1 MIKLALAGGLRV
13 GKSEAEKYLVD
24 MFDCSPFDFADSL
37 KDDFHETFPM
47 IPRSPKPRKGYQLY
61 GQLMRFIYGENYWV
75 DKCFEKVK
83 HYSELAWRYGW
94 SHEHDEVIF
103 RPLIT
108 GVRQPNEFQR
118 LREEGYFIIR
128 ISAPKELQIKRSL
141 ESGDVFKEEDLLH
154 ETEVTL
160 MNEKVDYD
168 IVNDGTIQDLHKKID
183 AVMLD
188 IAAKLSG
195 GNK

>member
-13 GKSEAEKYLVD
+13 GKTEAENYLVD
-24 MFDCSPFDFADSL
+24 KFDCSPFDFSDAL
-37 KDDFHETFPM
+37 KDDFHAEFKH
-47 IPRSPKPRKGYQLY
+47 IRREPKPRKGYQLY
-61 GQLMRFIYGENYWV
+61 GQLMRYVHGENYWV
-75 DKCFEKVK
+75 DKCFETVET
-83 HYSELAWRYGW
+83 YSDLAWRYGFNYIN
-94 SHEHDEVIF
+94 DEVIF

-128 ISAPKELQIKRSL
+128 VSAPKELQIKRSL
-141 ESGDVFKEEDLLH
+141 EAGDDFKEEDLLH

-160 MNEKVDYD
+160 MNEEVHYD
-168 IVNDGTIQDLHKKID
+168 IVNDGTIKDLHRTID

-188 IAAKLSG
+188 IYAKTYKG
-195 GNK
+195 EN

>member
-75 DKCFEKVK
+75 DKCF
-83 HYSELAWRYGW
+83 HYVDVVMMEAFRF
-94 SHEHDEVIF
+94 DNDF

>member
-13 GKSEAEKYLVD
+13 GKTEAENYLVD
-24 MFDCSPFDFADSL
+24 KFDCSPFDFSDAL
-37 KDDFHETFPM
+37 KDDFHAEFKH
-47 IPRSPKPRKGYQLY
+47 IRREPKPRKGYQLY
-61 GQLMRFIYGENYWV
+61 GQLMRYVHGENYWV
-75 DKCFEKVK
+75 DKCFETVET
-83 HYSELAWRYGW
+83 YSDLAWRYGFNYIN
-94 SHEHDEVIF
+94 DEVIF

-128 ISAPKELQIKRSL
+128 VSAPKELQIKRSL
-141 ESGDVFKEEDLLH
+141 EAGDDFKEEDLLH

-160 MNEKVDYD
+160 MHEEVHYD
-168 IVNDGTIQDLHKKID
+168 VVNDGTIKDLNKKID

-188 IAAKLSG
+188 IYAKTYKG
-195 GNK
+195 EN

>member
-1 MIKLALAGGLRV
+1 MKLALAGGLRV

-24 MFDCSPFDFADSL
+24 MFDCSPFDFSDAL

-47 IPRSPKPRKGYQLY
+47 IKRTPKPRKGYQLY
-61 GQLMRFIYGENYWV
+61 GQLMRFVYGENHWV
-75 DKCFEKVK
+75 NKCFDYVDVVAME
-83 HYSELAWRYGW
+83 A
-94 SHEHDEVIF
+94 F
-103 RPLIT
+103 RFDNTFTPLIT

-128 ISAPKELQIKRSL
+128 ISAPKELQIQRSL
-141 ESGDVFKEEDLLH
+141 EAGDVFKEEDLMH
-154 ETEVTL
+154 ETEITL

>member
-24 MFDCSPFDFADSL
+24 MFECSPFDFSDSL
-37 KDDFHETFPM
+37 KDDFHHTFPM

-61 GQLMRFIYGENYWV
+61 GQLMRFIHGDDYWI
-75 DKCFEKVK
+75 DKCFKLVKYAQHRTWFTKVVNK
-83 HYSELAWRYGW
+83 QDKE
-94 SHEHDEVIF
+94 F

-108 GVRQPNEFQR
+108 GVRQPNEFKR

-168 IVNDGTIQDLHKKID
+168 IVNDGTIQDLHRKID

-188 IAAKLSG
+188 AAATLHG

>member
-24 MFDCSPFDFADSL
+24 MFDCSPYDFSDAL

-47 IPRSPKPRKGYQLY
+47 IKRIPKPRKGYQLY

-75 DKCFEKVK
+75 DKCFETVK
-83 HYSELAWRYGW
+83 AHSELAWRYGW
-94 SHEHDEVIF
+94 SHEHDEVVF

-128 ISAPKELQIKRSL
+128 ISAPKELQIQRSL
-141 ESGDVFKEEDLLH
+141 EAGDVFKEEDLMH
-154 ETEVTL
+154 ETEITL

>member
-13 GKSEAEKYLVD
+13 GKTEAENYLVD
-24 MFDCSPFDFADSL
+24 KFDCSPFDFSDAL
-37 KDDFHETFPM
+37 KDDFHLEFKN
-47 IPRSPKPRKGYQLY
+47 IRREPKPRKGYQLY
-61 GQLMRFIYGENYWV
+61 GQLMRYVHGENYWV
-75 DKCFEKVK
+75 DKCFYRVETET
-83 HYSELAWRYGW
+83 HLEECRSII
-94 SHEHDEVIF
+94 HDDTFYF

-128 ISAPKELQIKRSL
+128 VSAPKELQIKRSL
-141 ESGDVFKEEDLLH
+141 EAGDDFKEEDLLH

-160 MNEKVDYD
+160 MNEEVHYD
-168 IVNDGTIQDLHKKID
+168 ILNDGTIKDLHRTID

-188 IAAKLSG
+188 IYTKVYKEE
-195 GNK
+195 N

>member
-13 GKSEAEKYLVD
+13 GKTEAENYLVD
-24 MFDCSPFDFADSL
+24 KFDCSPFDFSDAL
-37 KDDFHETFPM
+37 KDDFHLEFKN
-47 IPRSPKPRKGYQLY
+47 IRREPKPRKGYQLY
-61 GQLMRFIYGENYWV
+61 GQLMRYVHGENYWV
-75 DKCFEKVK
+75 DKCFETVET
-83 HYSELAWRYGW
+83 YSDLAWRYGFNYIN
-94 SHEHDEVIF
+94 DEVIF

-128 ISAPKELQIKRSL
+128 VSAPKELQIKRSL
-141 ESGDVFKEEDLLH
+141 EAGDDFKEEDLLH

-160 MNEKVDYD
+160 MHEEVHYD
-168 IVNDGTIQDLHKKID
+168 VVNDGTIKDLHKKID

-188 IAAKLSG
+188 IYAKTYKG
-195 GNK
+195 EN

>member
-13 GKSEAEKYLVD
+13 GKTEAENYLVD
-24 MFDCSPFDFADSL
+24 KFDCSPFDFSDAL
-37 KDDFHETFPM
+37 KDDFHLEFKH
-47 IPRSPKPRKGYQLY
+47 ILREPKPRKGYQLY
-61 GQLMRFIYGENYWV
+61 GQLMRYVHGENHWV
-75 DKCFEKVK
+75 DKCFYKVETET
-83 HYSELAWRYGW
+83 HLEECRSII
-94 SHEHDEVIF
+94 HDDTFYF

-128 ISAPKELQIKRSL
+128 VSAPKELQIQRSL
-141 ESGDVFKEEDLLH
+141 EAGDDFKEEDLLH

-160 MNEKVDYD
+160 MNEEVHYD
-168 IVNDGTIQDLHKKID
+168 IVNDGTIKDLHRTID

-188 IAAKLSG
+188 IYTKVYKEE
-195 GNK
+195 N